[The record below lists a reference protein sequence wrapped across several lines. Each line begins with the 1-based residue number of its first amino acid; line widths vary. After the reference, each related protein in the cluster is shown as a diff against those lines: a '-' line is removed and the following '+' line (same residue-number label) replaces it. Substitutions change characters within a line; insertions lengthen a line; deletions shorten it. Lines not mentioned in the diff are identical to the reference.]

1 MNNSIKGFCL
11 VSYNSVIDGGKEV
24 DRFDVLL
31 FLREPDSFLLGE
43 INQNKL
49 KFLVIIYS
57 LRIDQQV
64 ILVMIIM

>member
-1 MNNSIKGFCL
+1 M
-11 VSYNSVIDGGKEV
+11 IDGGKEV